1 MALSN
6 AERQRRHRARVKER
20 LKQRPAPQEERRAAK
35 VPPSVDQEE
44 DVDPI
49 ITARQVAA
57 LINAWDKAS
66 PRARERFRGLLD
78 TDPEY
83 APDTL

>member
-20 LKQRPAPQEERRAAK
+20 LQQRPAPTVERRAATA
-35 VPPSVDQEE
+35 PLSADQGE
-44 DVDPI
+44 DADSI

-57 LINAWDKAS
+57 LMNAWGKAG
-66 PRARERFRGLLD
+66 PEARERFRGLLD
-78 TDPEY
+78 NDPAY
-83 APDTL
+83 GPDAR